1 MSSNSKVQ
9 LEGMLRQIDSLSRL
23 VDIENTMNSSSGQLE
38 EGRKS

>member
-1 MSSNSKVQ
+1 MSGNAKVQ

-23 VDIENTMNSSSGQLE
+23 LDIENDMNSSSGQLE

>member
-9 LEGMLRQIDSLSRL
+9 LERMLRQTDSLSRL
-23 VDIENTMNSSSGQLE
+23 VDIENTMNSSSGRLE